1 MEYINIW
8 DYKDEHYPFQIFIGG
23 RGTGKTYSAL
33 SGCIDGQ
40 HISQEDKFI
49 LMRRTAQELDL
60 LLDSDRGEGANPFKP
75 INRDINRNIGMRSIV
90 KNLAGIYNR
99 ELNEEGKLKHVG
111 EPIGYGVALSTIA
124 SIRGIDFSDASDCI
138 YDEFIPEKH
147 IRKMKGESDALLN
160 AYETINRNREFY
172 GKKALGLWL
181 LANSNDIYNEIFIG
195 LKIVDVVEKMIQS
208 GKHDKYI
215 PDRGLAIHLLE
226 SPKEFVEKK
235 SKTALYRLTAGSEFA
250 EMSLANNFAYND
262 FSLVAH
268 RNLKGYVPICA
279 IDNATIYRKKGDR
292 EIYVSY
298 ANARVPKYNTKT
310 EHEKRR
316 FMADFGL
323 SLYQPFI
330 DGCIIFE
337 SYALKAMLLDLIL

>member
-8 DYKDEHYPFQIFIGG
+8 KYKDEHYPFQIFIGG

-33 SGCIDGQ
+33 EGCLNGKIADNK
-40 HISQEDKFI
+40 KFI
-49 LMRRTAQELDL
+49 LMRRTAQEMDL

-75 INRDINRNIGMRSIV
+75 INKTLDRNVGMRSIV
-90 KNLAGIYNR
+90 KNLAGVYNR
-99 ELNEEGKLKHVG
+99 ELTEEGKITHVG
-111 EPIGYGVALSTIA
+111 TPIGYGVALSTIA
-124 SIRGIDFSDASDCI
+124 SIRGIDFSDVSDCI

-147 IRKMKGESDALLN
+147 VRKMKGESDALLN

-172 GKKALGLWL
+172 GEKPLGMWL

-195 LKIVDVVEKMIQS
+195 LELVNIVEKMLQT

-215 PDRGLAIHLLE
+215 SDRGLAIHLLE

-235 SKTALYRLTAGSEFA
+235 SKTALYKLTAGSDFA
-250 EMSLANNFAYND
+250 GMALGNDFAYND
-262 FSLVAH
+262 FSLIAH
-268 RNLKGYVPICA
+268 RNLKGYIPVCS
-279 IDNATIYRKKGDR
+279 IDEGTIYRKKGER
-292 EIYVSY
+292 EIYISY
-298 ANARVPKYNTKT
+298 AQARVPKYTTKT

-316 FMADFGL
+316 FMADIGL

-337 SYALKAMLLDLIL
+337 SYALKAKLLDLIL